1 MVGKG
6 VIGSIVGIAAV
17 AFALVVSGCGGGG
30 GSSLS
35 KAEYVKKAG
44 EICARSESERQEVV
58 TAASKKLTPGK
69 KVTSAQQE
77 QVVLEVVPTYEKMAS
92 EIDELGAPEGGEK
105 KAEAWVEA
113 MEETAE
119 NIKADPGTVI
129 TGNTPFQ
136 KPDELAEELGVKRC
150 VV

>member
-35 KAEYVKKAG
+35 KAEFAKKAD
-44 EICARSESERQEVV
+44 EICTRAEAERQEIIGVA
-58 TAASKKLTPGK
+58 TQKLSGK
-69 KVTSAQQE
+69 KITSAMQE
-77 QVVLEVVPTYEKMAS
+77 NLILEVMPSYEKMTS
-92 EIDELGAPEGGEK
+92 EIDELGTPEGAEK

-113 MEETAE
+113 MEEAAE
-119 NIKADPGTVI
+119 NVKADPGTAI
-129 TGNTPFQ
+129 TGNAPFQ
-136 KPDELAEELGVKRC
+136 KAGEMAEELGAKRC
-150 VV
+150 AV